1 MDFDFDFD
9 PAWSEHTL
17 PRRGKAVLL
26 DVKLVDVIEQELENS
41 DRRFIAEAPFRTVAW
56 YLRDT
61 SPIPAETDTEAGFET
76 ATQDGTD
83 SDCATDLD
91 TTGPPQASSEPD
103 TDTGLDYSALDTGDE
118 EKMLTAEDS
127 DSSTDY
133 TASPSPFAFDRSHVP
148 SAEWSEGFISHF
160 SPFSLHRRELTAV
173 QAMTAVPDTVN
184 VAHLEMLGFKKI
196 VWDDPRPFVDLQDR
210 IGAFFLGPPHQRTQW
225 ETAVMGANDAMRS
238 VRPAL
243 GPLPDETLRGGFEH
257 GAKGVERP
265 QNFSHPDPHLV
276 ALAKLRHS
284 ADIQE
289 ITSFQNAAL
298 KELAPELWTS
308 AHKDIDTVMQNDS
321 ALRLPFHQC
330 LGLPSQPTAFSRVE
344 YIFHLDDSHPRQH
357 LRDRATGWTAVTSV
371 GDYDATE
378 SALILWRERR
388 FVRFPPGSTFLFP
401 AGLFSYSFTGISEYS
416 SRMLIIQSFD
426 GEIARFVEGGM
437 SDKPKLPKLFTDE
450 AWEADRQR
458 RAKRAFKIFPTLNGY
473 DHRSQYA

>member
-289 ITSFQNAAL
+289 ITSFQNERL
-298 KELAPELWTS
+298 CPS
-308 AHKDIDTVMQNDS
+308 PTVSPM
-321 ALRLPFHQC
+321 PW
-330 LGLPSQPTAFSRVE
+330 TAFPAHRV
-344 YIFHLDDSHPRQH
+344 LASGH